1 MMSEDMSPN
10 YGRKKIRLY
19 LNPEKSPGL
28 KQGSACDLDKDQLHY
43 LKNVMRCK
51 TGDTLLVFDGRHGE
65 WLAEILELGKKTA
78 RLAFVEQTRQQQN
91 GPDIWLLF
99 APVKRARLDY
109 MAQKATE
116 MGATRIVPVITERTQ
131 GGIKGGIKG
140 GRINLDRLRANAIE
154 AAEQCGLLSVPQID
168 AAVPLAA
175 FLDSAGADL
184 PPLLFCDENL
194 PVGGGYLALEK
205 LAANISSSSS
215 SYSVA
220 VLIGPE
226 GGFTPAEREMLSARD
241 GTLPVSLGPRILR
254 ADTAAVAALTLCQL
268 YIGDWQAR

>member
-1 MMSEDMSPN
+1 MMSEDISPDD
-10 YGRKKIRLY
+10 GLKKIRLY
-19 LNPEKSPGL
+19 LDLEKSPGF
-28 KQGSACDLDKDQLHY
+28 KPGSACDLDKDQLHY

-78 RLAFVEQTRQQQN
+78 RLAFLEQTRPQQN

-116 MGATRIVPVITERTQ
+116 MGVTRIVPVMTARTQ
-131 GGIKGGIKG
+131 G

-154 AAEQCGLLSVPQID
+154 AAEQCGLLTVPQID
-168 AAVPLAA
+168 AVVPLEA
-175 FLDSAGADL
+175 FLHDAGADL
-184 PPLLFCDENL
+184 PCLLFCDESL
-194 PVGGGYLALEK
+194 PVGGGYPALEK
-205 LAANISSSSS
+205 LAANLAASSPASPPASI
-215 SYSVA
+215 A

-226 GGFTPAEREMLSARD
+226 GGFTRAERDMLSARD
-241 GTLPVSLGPRILR
+241 RTLPISLGPRILR

-268 YIGDWQAR
+268 YVGDWQAR